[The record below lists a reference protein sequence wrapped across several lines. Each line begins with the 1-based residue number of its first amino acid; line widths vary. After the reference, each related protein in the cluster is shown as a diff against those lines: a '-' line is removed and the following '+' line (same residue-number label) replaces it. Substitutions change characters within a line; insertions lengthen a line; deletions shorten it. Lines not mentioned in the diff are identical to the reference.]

1 MKKSFIAARRRDQSR
16 NSLGSCCAFRASE
29 QKAKKAIVCAHL
41 IIDGQK
47 LKFGKDKELERLTG
61 VAIDAL
67 LGK

>member
-16 NSLGSCCAFRASE
+16 NALGSCCAFRASE
-29 QKAKKAIVCAHL
+29 QQKAKAIVCAHL
-41 IIDGQK
+41 IMGGQK

-61 VAIDAL
+61 VALDAL